1 MWEKNKHRAKY
12 IMCACVR
19 TCTFDSPTL
28 NNFSP
33 FLTQN
38 QILQPSSSKYTR
50 GSHLTSVH
58 TWSKCLVVWVLT
70 IVPFQC
76 PRHRRICQ
84 RDDFQPP
91 GRRDVGAELEV
102 VGVGIVDEK
111 TLAGSCSTVQLK
123 EIGDKLYQ
131 QI

>member
-1 MWEKNKHRAKY
+1 M
-12 IMCACVR
+12 
-19 TCTFDSPTL
+19 
-28 NNFSP
+28 FS
-33 FLTQN
+33 
-38 QILQPSSSKYTR
+38 
-50 GSHLTSVH
+50 V
-58 TWSKCLVVWVLT
+58 CLVVWVLT

-76 PRHRRICQ
+76 PIHHRQ